1 MAVLAWLAVPLVVT
15 ALAFLVVRLRSHPN
29 RTADSERGMSDLGRF
44 REAMDRPMP
53 SNVRVTNPSTIDL
66 RVVEPAAERDGASA
80 A

>member
-1 MAVLAWLAVPLVVT
+1 MAVLAWLAVPLVIT

-29 RTADSERGMSDLGRF
+29 RSADSDRGLSNLDRF

-53 SNVRVTNPSTIDL
+53 SNVRVTTPVTVDL
-66 RVVEPAAERDGASA
+66 RVQAPAPERDGASA